1 MRWNCKSH
9 GGVICI
15 KNVNYGGTYVPKEEE
30 RAKETK
36 KPTGDNALDAI
47 KEDIARIQDELIKQN
62 RDNLDAMYNLD
73 MDNFSASFRK
83 TFGNAL
89 SEFKLIADD
98 TKAQFEAL
106 AQWKTDTT
114 NSIASIRGTANANS
128 ATLESI
134 ASWQSGVNSSISSIR
149 QTANANSSSIS
160 SITSW
165 QKTVEN
171 GTISSIASIEQK
183 ASENS
188 ASISNIVSLTGADG
202 KTLYAAFKVAAE
214 GDESFIQAIADK
226 VEISAGEIDLNGYV
240 KFTDLSNDNGK
251 EEVEGFTGI
260 SGNSINLFMY
270 VGQGE
275 TSDYDATSGLTFSYA
290 CRMYEDE
297 YGKIRAEVNGDNN
310 SVTESRYKLTIST
323 SAVRNYNG
331 NYYRHPGIKLR
342 SNGRMSITSGL
353 DENGYGNDDGT
364 EGSIY
369 MATYGGYITM
379 ETQYGVRI
387 RAYSSYDD
395 CVANYASASSDYVF
409 ASDGIYYGGNLLIS
423 T

>member
-134 ASWQSGVNSSISSIR
+134 ASWQDETNRSISSVR
-149 QTANANSSSIS
+149 QTADSASATATMASQTVGTYGSRIAAVETKASKTETSVTNLVSAIGEDGSELKASITVGIKNDTSFIEAIAEEVKVSSDLVTLTSLKGTTGVTINGSLVRLFMDGTEDTGTNKIEGSSIQFMYGKSVSNYVTLSGSKYAAIWTKCDQGDTDTTSRYAMNLETYSFTNSQNDYVYPAIKISAAGRVSMSGQAIYMNANSY
-160 SITSW
+160 IT
-165 QKTVEN
+165 QEGDAVIIRGAT
-171 GTISSIASIEQK
+171 TLQQASYI
-183 ASENS
+183 NHGDYD
-188 ASISNIVSLTGADG
+188 IVFCKGGIMFCYDGDEYIMEYLDG
-202 KTLYAAFKVAAE
+202 KLYFDGRQLAFV
-214 GDESFIQAIADK
+214 
-226 VEISAGEIDLNGYV
+226 
-240 KFTDLSNDNGK
+240 
-251 EEVEGFTGI
+251 
-260 SGNSINLFMY
+260 
-270 VGQGE
+270 
-275 TSDYDATSGLTFSYA
+275 
-290 CRMYEDE
+290 
-297 YGKIRAEVNGDNN
+297 
-310 SVTESRYKLTIST
+310 
-323 SAVRNYNG
+323 
-331 NYYRHPGIKLR
+331 
-342 SNGRMSITSGL
+342 
-353 DENGYGNDDGT
+353 
-364 EGSIY
+364 
-369 MATYGGYITM
+369 
-379 ETQYGVRI
+379 
-387 RAYSSYDD
+387 
-395 CVANYASASSDYVF
+395 
-409 ASDGIYYGGNLLIS
+409 
-423 T
+423 